1 MYKAQRANGVI
12 QFRHLNTD
20 TAASNKKQF
29 FQKVCQLVNT
39 TASPKQPQ
47 SDIGL
52 SIANHK
58 VSGVITPI
66 ISSMNKGVV
75 RLRMPNNRYTPKQ
88 NSIIA
93 CNTDAKNG
101 KNAGTNEVQPKA
113 SR

>member
-1 MYKAQRANGVI
+1 M
-12 QFRHLNTD
+12 NTD
-20 TAASNKKQF
+20 TAANNKTIF

-52 SIANHK
+52 SIANHR
-58 VSGVITPI
+58 VSGVITPMI
-66 ISSMNKGVV
+66 ISINKVVV
-75 RLRMPNNRYTPKQ
+75 RLRMPNNKYTPRQ
-88 NSIIA
+88 NAIIA

-101 KNAGTNEVQPKA
+101 RNAGTNAAQPKA